1 MHVKT
6 VCIKQTP
13 PKMHENHGIF
23 YNPEK
28 NTTKKLCE
36 GGQRQ
41 PRLR

>member
-28 NTTKKLCE
+28 NTTKNCVKE
-36 GGQRQ
+36 ANDSHV
-41 PRLR
+41 